1 MKKLMAAM
9 FAVGALTT
17 AAAIPT
23 FTSVDAYAKKACKCI
38 NKDKCN
44 AEFKKCTEEKGR
56 KVCARDWYRCCRCE
70 Q

>member
-23 FTSVDAYAKKACKCI
+23 FTSVDAYAKKCVCK
-38 NKDKCN
+38 KKKECN
-44 AEFKKCTEEKGR
+44 AAFKKCTDEKGR
-56 KVCARDWYRCCRCE
+56 KICVREWYKCCGCE
-70 Q
+70 K